1 MSFHAGL
8 PFSGGFTGVDIFFAI
23 SGFVITRTLVNEL
36 VERGRIDLPRFY
48 LRRLMR
54 LLPALAVMLTFV
66 ALAGFL
72 FDPAGAVRI
81 SGLTGIFASFFS
93 ANFYLYSLPNGYFD
107 VSGQLD
113 PLLHTWT
120 LAVEEQFYVLFP
132 VTLLGAWLIGL
143 RGRGPNAA
151 RLSAVAA
158 VAAISVVS
166 LALARAWADDRLGAG
181 LSAPDRFGFFGS
193 PARAWEFGA
202 GCILSLL
209 WVYWRRIPVLVGTG
223 FGALGVGLIVLT
235 AVATS
240 EGDPLWAT
248 TFVPVAGA
256 CALLFA
262 GAAPANGVSRLLA
275 RGALAW
281 IGDLS
286 YSWYLWHWPLIVF
299 ARALWPG
306 VGWIPAIAALVSLGP
321 AWASYRYVENPIR
334 FSPRFRGRRALALAA
349 VCVAVPVI
357 ASAALTQLHHVI
369 APSYAAAFHADF
381 RRGCDVSLPFGDPTR
396 ARCVWPVPA
405 AKGTV
410 VLIGDSNA
418 GQFTE
423 PVVRAGNRAGYTV
436 SVATASSC
444 PFVQLRV
451 ASGPTDQC
459 VRFALG
465 SLPPLVRARPSLVV
479 IAARS
484 DAYINQPDVGLAL
497 RGRGELT
504 YDPAQKAALWTRG
517 LRAELA
523 ALNGAGIPVLV
534 VHPVP
539 VLPVDQNAC
548 AVIRVISGGCG
559 ASLSRSSIDRQL
571 QPARAAEIA
580 AARGLPLVTALDFE
594 NDLCGPKR
602 CSTQRG
608 TRIMYRNENHLSV
621 AGALTFTRTFYREI
635 TAHARP
641 LATRGGA
648 SAMTT

>member
-1 MSFHAGL
+1 MCADPNKFGEPIPFGLGQPLATLNVSPVPRQRSSGSRPSAEGSSHDKRRDIQGLRALAVLLVVAFHAGL

-143 RGRGPNAA
+143 RGRGPKAA

-166 LALARAWADDRLGAG
+166 LALARAWADGRLGAG

-262 GAAPANGVSRLLA
+262 GAAPANGVSRLLG
-275 RGALAW
+275 RGPLVW

-299 ARALWPG
+299 GRALWPG
-306 VGWIPAIAALVSLGP
+306 VGWIPAVAALVSLGP

-334 FSPRFRGRRALALAA
+334 FNPRFRGRRALALAA
-349 VCVAVPVI
+349 VCVARAGDRLCGADAAPPRDRTQLRRGVPRRLPPRLRRLPAVRRSDSHALCLVGSGCEGHGRADRRLERGSVHRAGGASRKPRRLRRQRRDRI
-357 ASAALTQLHHVI
+357 ELSLRSAARRIRVDRSVRAVRLGI
-369 APSYAAAFHADF
+369 APGA
-381 RRGCDVSLPFGDPTR
+381 
-396 ARCVWPVPA
+396 
-405 AKGTV
+405 
-410 VLIGDSNA
+410 
-418 GQFTE
+418 
-423 PVVRAGNRAGYTV
+423 
-436 SVATASSC
+436 
-444 PFVQLRV
+444 
-451 ASGPTDQC
+451 
-459 VRFALG
+459 
-465 SLPPLVRARPSLVV
+465 
-479 IAARS
+479 AARS
-484 DAYINQPDVGLAL
+484 TVA
-497 RGRGELT
+497 RRH
-504 YDPAQKAALWTRG
+504 R
-517 LRAELA
+517 RA
-523 ALNGAGIPVLV
+523 
-534 VHPVP
+534 
-539 VLPVDQNAC
+539 
-548 AVIRVISGGCG
+548 
-559 ASLSRSSIDRQL
+559 
-571 QPARAAEIA
+571 
-580 AARGLPLVTALDFE
+580 F
-594 NDLCGPKR
+594 
-602 CSTQRG
+602 
-608 TRIMYRNENHLSV
+608 
-621 AGALTFTRTFYREI
+621 
-635 TAHARP
+635 
-641 LATRGGA
+641 
-648 SAMTT
+648 